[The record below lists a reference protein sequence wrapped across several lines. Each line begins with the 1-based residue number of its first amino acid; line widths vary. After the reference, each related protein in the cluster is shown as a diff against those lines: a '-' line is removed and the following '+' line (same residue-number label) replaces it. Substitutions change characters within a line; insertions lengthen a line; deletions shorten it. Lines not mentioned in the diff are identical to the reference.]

1 MSGLPFGLTYLVTGG
16 PGSRF
21 SVQSTPLTDW
31 VVGGIRGTIPQ
42 RSLLV
47 ALRDVFKTP
56 GRLISREVSAGVV

>member
-1 MSGLPFGLTYLVTGG
+1 MSGLPFGLRYLVTGG

-31 VVGGIRGTIPQ
+31 ADMRDDSTEIA
-42 RSLLV
+42 LV
-47 ALRDVFKTP
+47 ALRDVFITP